1 MNNISKPI
9 TKPAYQDVD
18 LEIEF
23 LEEEVVSQKNFS
35 DTDIIF
41 INESDDLIK
50 VCELILMIRKKSDAV
65 LWLVAQG
72 TIVERQSIYME
83 LGVDGIMETR
93 NSIDEMILTTVNLI
107 KRLEQLIQKKSNDSF
122 YPSKQLL
129 ETRYQLIPNKSVLLI
144 DGEKE
149 INLTRR
155 EYQLFDLLSSSKE
168 KMLTYEEISKNMW
181 GETKEDKQY
190 RISNL
195 VFHLREKFKK
205 GDLDP
210 AIIKT
215 VRSKGYTLN
224 Y

>member
-1 MNNISKPI
+1 M
-9 TKPAYQDVD
+9 
-18 LEIEF
+18 EIEF

-129 ETRYQLIPNKSVLLI
+129 ETRFQLIPNKSVLLI

-205 GDLDP
+205 RDLDP